1 MTYSLG
7 IDLGTSGVKI
17 ILASTQGKIIK
28 ETSKTYPIHYPQ
40 PGWVEQHPD
49 DWWDSIRE
57 GLQDLLK
64 DVDTTKII
72 GLGVSG
78 QMHGLVAMD
87 KNGTPLMP
95 SILWNDQRSYEET
108 EYLNIEVGKDY
119 LIKLTGNI
127 AFPGFTAPKVLW
139 VRKHL
144 PHLFNQIR
152 YICLPKDY
160 INYKLTG
167 QLFTDVSDA
176 SGTLY
181 FDVKNRK
188 WSQEMLQL
196 LNLEETML
204 PKVYE
209 SYEVAGEVMET
220 VSQEIG
226 IPLHTPVIAGGG
238 DNAAGAIGANV
249 IEEGTVMVSLGTS
262 GVVFAPK
269 SLYVADPKARLHTF
283 CDGNTQWHVM
293 GVILSAASSLK
304 WWVEDIQ
311 KESYDVLLEEASQSP
326 CGSRGLYFLPYLSG
340 ERTPHNDPYARGTF
354 VGLSHHH
361 SRGDMTRAVL
371 EGVIFALYDSFKIV
385 KELDIPINN
394 IRVLG
399 GGSKNT
405 LWLQI
410 MADIF
415 GVHVE
420 HCISSGGPAL
430 GAALLVIRGV
440 KGKVMNNFESIIP
453 IKQVLETDKKKHQ
466 DYQVHYAQFKKLYT
480 HLKLA
485 FKEISESINHYN

>member
-293 GVILSAASSLK
+293 GVILSAASTTRRSLS
-304 WWVEDIQ
+304 I
-311 KESYDVLLEEASQSP
+311 
-326 CGSRGLYFLPYLSG
+326 
-340 ERTPHNDPYARGTF
+340 
-354 VGLSHHH
+354 
-361 SRGDMTRAVL
+361 
-371 EGVIFALYDSFKIV
+371 
-385 KELDIPINN
+385 
-394 IRVLG
+394 
-399 GGSKNT
+399 T
-405 LWLQI
+405 LW
-410 MADIF
+410 
-415 GVHVE
+415 V
-420 HCISSGGPAL
+420 
-430 GAALLVIRGV
+430 
-440 KGKVMNNFESIIP
+440 
-453 IKQVLETDKKKHQ
+453 
-466 DYQVHYAQFKKLYT
+466 
-480 HLKLA
+480 
-485 FKEISESINHYN
+485 